1 MIPSPPFHTAFE
13 RMRSTRS
20 LARMGAVELLR
31 KQPPQELD
39 ESVLEAAVEGNQP
52 LVVDFLLH
60 ECKVARLKSLAHYYR
75 LQPSDWVVGKFL
87 TLASNGVP
95 GKTLLHVK
103 VKDPTSLILQHLP
116 VAQQPS
122 NRGALLE
129 RSMVW
134 PSLAAVCLC
143 PSTLASD
150 VPPRLVKARTI
161 TLNLFRSKGL
171 IMYTQL
177 VVDDQ
182 EYPWVSPVTAEQV
195 FFRINVY

>member
-1 MIPSPPFHTAFE
+1 MQRTH
-13 RMRSTRS
+13 S
-20 LARMGAVELLR
+20 LARMGALELLR
-31 KQPPQELD
+31 KQPAKEFD

-52 LVVDFLLH
+52 LVADFLLH

-75 LQPSDWVVGKFL
+75 LQPSDWVISKFL

-95 GKTLLHVK
+95 FKTLLHVK
-103 VKDPTSLILQHLP
+103 IKDPTSLILQHLP
-116 VAQQPS
+116 VTQQPS

-134 PSLAAVCLC
+134 PCIAAVRLY
-143 PSTLASD
+143 PPVEPTN
-150 VPPRLVKARTI
+150 VPPRVVKARTV
-161 TLNLFRSKGL
+161 TLNLFRNKGL
-171 IMYTQL
+171 VETAQL

-195 FFRINVY
+195 FFRINVH